1 MNRTCH
7 PLLEPVE
14 GYLKICLRCCS
25 DSDKKILFL
34 KFYLKVDRLEK
45 EVLQVL
51 DDDVHLNFGT
61 SALEIKPTDTTA
73 FKGSFFL
80 NLRYLELQH

>member
-1 MNRTCH
+1 MNPTCH
-7 PLLEPVE
+7 PLLE

-25 DSDKKILFL
+25 DSDKKILFMKL
-34 KFYLKVDRLEK
+34 HFYLKVDRLEK

-51 DDDVHLNFGT
+51 DDDVHINFGT

-73 FKGSFFL
+73 VKGSF
-80 NLRYLELQH
+80 Y